1 MCAQPSNRS
10 WRAHPCVADL
20 PAFIRRI
27 APVLERR
34 LAESATTGYT
44 GTLKID
50 FYRGGLR
57 LVFEQ
62 GRLALA
68 EPWRADAFGP
78 GADAGFPEMVFLQL
92 LFGYRNLDELRYAFP
107 DIWVGD
113 TAGMLLR
120 ALFPKAPAW
129 VMAL

>member
-1 MCAQPSNRS
+1 
-10 WRAHPCVADL
+10 VADL

-27 APVLERR
+27 APALERR
-34 LAESATTGYT
+34 LAESAATGYT

-57 LVFEQ
+57 PVFEQ
-62 GRLALA
+62 RRLALA
-68 EPWRADAFGP
+68 EPWRAPAFGP
-78 GADAGFPEMVFLQL
+78 GADAGFPELVFRQL
-92 LFGYRNLDELRYAFP
+92 LFGYRDLDELRYAFP

-113 TAGMLLR
+113 TAGMLLP
-120 ALFPKAPAW
+120 ALFPKALAW